1 LPNFVL
7 ERITIMKRAFFIM
20 AVIFGSTLSLRADNR
35 ILLVEG
41 QYQNKNVYVSNAV
54 TNNGIGFCA
63 YEVRVNGEITSDQI
77 SSSAFEI
84 DLTNRKLSQGQT
96 VTIQIFHK
104 EGCVPKVLNANV
116 LKPMPTFETKSITL
130 DETGALKW
138 ITSNESGVLTYDVE
152 QYKWNKWVK
161 VGEVQGIGSSEE
173 NKYDFKV
180 VLVSGE
186 NKFRVIQKGNLGK
199 IQKSPAADLNSS
211 VQKPEFKLEKKT
223 KTIVFTSDTGYE
235 IYDQYGQIRKKGYG
249 NTVDMSNLAKGEYY
263 LSYDNTTDTIKI

>member
-1 LPNFVL
+1 
-7 ERITIMKRAFFIM
+7 M
-20 AVIFGSTLSLRADNR
+20 AVVLGSAFSLKAENH

-54 TNNGIGFCA
+54 TSNGIGFCA

-84 DLTNRKLSQGQT
+84 DLTNRKLTQGEP
-96 VTIQIFHK
+96 VIIQIFHK

-130 DETGALKW
+130 DEAGALKW
-138 ITSNESGVLTYDVE
+138 TTTNESGVLTFDVE

-161 VGEVQGIGSSEE
+161 VGEVQGLGKATE
-173 NKYDFKV
+173 NNYEFKV

-199 IQKSPAADLNSS
+199 VQKSPAADLNST
-211 VQKPEFKLEKKT
+211 VQKPEFKYEKKS
-223 KTIVFTSDTGYE
+223 KSVIFTLDTGYE
-235 IYDQYGQIRKKGYG
+235 IYDQYGQIRKKGFG
-249 NTVDMSNLAKGEYY
+249 TTVDMSNLAKGEYY
-263 LSYDNTTDTIKI
+263 LSYDNTTETIKI

>member
-1 LPNFVL
+1 
-7 ERITIMKRAFFIM
+7 MKKAFICG
-20 AVIFGSTLSLRADNR
+20 AVILSSSFSLRAENH

-54 TNNGIGFCA
+54 TSNGIGFCA

-84 DLTNRKLSQGQT
+84 DLTTRKLTQGQT

-104 EGCVPKVLNANV
+104 EGCIPKVLNANV
-116 LKPMPTFETKSITL
+116 LKPMPTFETQAITL
-130 DETGALKW
+130 DEAGALKW
-138 ITSNESGVLTYDVE
+138 TTTNESGVLTYDVE

-161 VGEVQGIGSSEE
+161 VGEVQGIGNASE
-173 NKYDFKV
+173 NKYEFKV

-199 IQKSPAADLNSS
+199 IQKSPTADLNST
-211 VQKPEFKLEKKT
+211 VQKPEFKYERSKKSV
-223 KTIVFTSDTGYE
+223 VFTIDTGYE
-235 IYDQYGQIRKKGYG
+235 VYDQYGQIRKKGYG
-249 NTVDMSNLAKGEYY
+249 NLVDMSNLPKGEYY
-263 LSYDNTTDTIKI
+263 LSYDNTTETVKM